1 MTLSP
6 SSGCAGGL
14 VAPKLTTGVQ
24 LCVVYIYITVRP
36 VAGRNATLLVSGMS
50 EKPVAVGLL
59 VVDSI
64 SWIVFKRTFPQFVVL

>member
-1 MTLSP
+1 VTLSP

-14 VAPKLTTGVQ
+14 VAPKLMTGVQ
-24 LCVVYIYITVRP
+24 LCVVYITVRP